1 MRPTMTDPERD
12 PHNGGHVTEDDLIL
26 LQYGEAPHP
35 QAIDAHLRVCPA
47 CRAAQAEIR
56 ATLEA
61 VNAADAGEV
70 PDRAAGYGAQV
81 WARIEPRLS
90 GGRLA
95 WLRLPAMPSRRWAL
109 AAVLIVMLLAGF
121 LAGRLSRTEP
131 EMPSG
136 PISQEAR
143 DRILLL
149 AMTGHLERAQ
159 AMLAEIANLNGVAHD
174 APQAPGSPPGVDISS
189 DRDRAADLVAAGRI
203 YRHSASRAGETG
215 LELLLDELERIL
227 TDIAHAPS
235 EITRDELHAIQKRIE
250 DRGILLK
257 IRAIGSQVRQREKER
272 RAYTGRIA
280 I

>member
-1 MRPTMTDPERD
+1 MTDPIKNGLD
-12 PHNGGHVTEDDLIL
+12 GGHVTEDDLIL
-26 LQYGEAPHP
+26 FQYGEAPHP
-35 QAIDAHLRVCPA
+35 HAIDDHLRACPA

-61 VNAADAGEV
+61 VTAADAGEV
-70 PDRAAGYGAQV
+70 PDRGAGYGAQV
-81 WARIEPRLS
+81 WAKVEPRLS

-109 AAVLIVMLLAGF
+109 AAVLIVMLVAGF

-174 APQAPGSPPGVDISS
+174 APQAPGPPPGVDISS